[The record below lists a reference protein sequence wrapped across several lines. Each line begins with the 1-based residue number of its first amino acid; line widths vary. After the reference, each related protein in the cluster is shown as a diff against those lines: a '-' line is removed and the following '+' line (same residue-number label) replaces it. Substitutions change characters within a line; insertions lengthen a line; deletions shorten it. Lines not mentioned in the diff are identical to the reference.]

1 MTETIGRRRGPRRGL
16 RIGYSRRAC
25 RRLEAR
31 TGGAARGVAGAPD
44 GDAQRRAGT
53 ERGQR
58 RLHRG
63 TGDARREATYNNE
76 CSSCHGAGLEGDG
89 FAPALAGTEFLSN
102 WNGTTLGDLFDRI
115 RISMPPGSPASVPPQ
130 SKADIV
136 AHLLKSN
143 KYPAGKTEIGK
154 ELEPLKLIKIE
165 LPK

>member
-1 MTETIGRRRGPRRGL
+1 MKLSTVGFLTLPGLWLAVLSVSPIAAQEQSVNTGVYTEEQAKRG
-16 RIGYSRRAC
+16 A
-25 RRLEAR
+25 
-31 TGGAARGVAGAPD
+31 D
-44 GDAQRRAGT
+44 
-53 ERGQR
+53 
-58 RLHRG
+58 
-63 TGDARREATYNNE
+63 TYQKE

-115 RISMPPGSPASVPPQ
+115 RISMPPGSPASVPPE

-143 KYPAGKTEIGK
+143 KYPAGQAVVGK
-154 ELEPLKLIKIE
+154 DLEALKQIKIE